1 MARHN
6 GKPSGANKSEDET
19 GLRPGLPLDEV
30 QQDKEM
36 TEKYTENEEQI
47 AKNVHVRHPNRNT
60 NKTDATNAG
69 GYKQ

>member
-6 GKPSGANKSEDET
+6 GKPSGANKSEDDT
-19 GLRPGLPLDEV
+19 GLRPGLPLEDV
-30 QQDKEM
+30 QQDQEM
-36 TEKYTENEEQI
+36 TEKYTQDGETI
-47 AKNVHVRHPNRNT
+47 AQNVHVRHPNRNT